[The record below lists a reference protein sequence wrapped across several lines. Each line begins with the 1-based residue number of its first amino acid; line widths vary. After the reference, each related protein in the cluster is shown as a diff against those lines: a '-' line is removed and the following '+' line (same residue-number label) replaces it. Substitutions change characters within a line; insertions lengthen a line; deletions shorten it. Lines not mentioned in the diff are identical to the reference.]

1 VEINHRFETQETQFN
16 EMKDQFHRWNTNLA
30 GSTNDFFLEE
40 NDVADSLDPT
50 NET

>member
-1 VEINHRFETQETQFN
+1 MFDTKETQFN

-30 GSTNDFFLEE
+30 GSTSDFFPEE
-40 NDVADSLDPT
+40 NDAAGSLDPT